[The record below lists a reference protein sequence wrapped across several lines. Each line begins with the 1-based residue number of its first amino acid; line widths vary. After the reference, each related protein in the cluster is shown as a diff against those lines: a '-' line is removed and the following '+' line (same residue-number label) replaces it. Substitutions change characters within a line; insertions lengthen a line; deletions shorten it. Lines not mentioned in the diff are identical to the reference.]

1 MGMLGRQ
8 TPYPWIQGR
17 VLPILKPLFGSP
29 GAASPEVL
37 GTARGVKDSSLDS
50 VI

>member
-8 TPYPWIQGR
+8 TASPLIQVR
-17 VLPILKPLFGSP
+17 VLPILKRLFGSP

-37 GTARGVKDSSLDS
+37 GTACGVKDTSLDS